1 MLKGIDPLL
10 SPQLLQVLS
19 SMGHRH
25 EIAIVDSNYACDPD
39 KSNVVRLD
47 GISATA
53 ALRAVL
59 SVLPL
64 ERNDPEGCWRM
75 IAKSDPANEQ
85 PIFLEF
91 QQVIAEFEDAEMK
104 LVPLSTADFK
114 DRARAAYAV
123 LVTGETRLYGNILLR
138 KGTVEGPAK

>member
-25 EIAIVDSNYACDPD
+25 EIAIVDANYACDPD
-39 KSNVVRLD
+39 KSNLVRLD

-91 QQVIAEFEDAEMK
+91 RQAIAEFEDVEMK
-104 LVPLSTADFK
+104 LRTLSTADFK
-114 DRARAAYAV
+114 DRARGAYAV
-123 LVTGETRLYGNILLR
+123 LVTGERRPYGNILLR
-138 KGTVEGPAK
+138 KGTVKLAR

>member
-25 EIAIVDSNYACDPD
+25 EIAIVDANYACDSD

-75 IAKSDPANEQ
+75 IAKSDPAHEQ
-85 PIFLEF
+85 PIFQEF
-91 QQVIAEFEDAEMK
+91 QEANRRV
-104 LVPLSTADFK
+104 
-114 DRARAAYAV
+114 RR
-123 LVTGETRLYGNILLR
+123 R
-138 KGTVEGPAK
+138 

>member
-10 SPQLLQVLS
+10 SPELLKVLS

-25 EIAIVDSNYACDPD
+25 EIAIVDANYACDPD
-39 KSNVVRLD
+39 KVNVIRLD
-47 GISATA
+47 GVPAPA

-64 ERNDPEGCWRM
+64 EQNDPEGCWRM

-91 QQVIAEFEDAEMK
+91 QRAIAEFEHVDMK
-104 LVPLSTADFK
+104 LVPLSAADFK

-123 LVTGETRLYGNILLR
+123 LVTGETRPYGNILLR
-138 KGTVEGPAK
+138 KGTVKLTK

>member
-10 SPQLLQVLS
+10 SPELLKVLS

-25 EIAIVDSNYACDPD
+25 EIAIVDSNYDCDPD
-39 KSNVVRLD
+39 KANIVRLD

-53 ALRAVL
+53 ALRAIL

-75 IAKSDPANEQ
+75 TAKSDPTNGQ
-85 PIFLEF
+85 RIFLEF
-91 QQVIAEFEDAEMK
+91 PQAIAEFEDVEMK
-104 LVPLSTADFK
+104 LVPLSSADFK
-114 DRARAAYAV
+114 DRARQTYAV
-123 LVTGETRLYGNILLR
+123 LVTGEGRRYGNILLR
-138 KGTVEGPAK
+138 KGTVKPN

>member
-10 SPQLLQVLS
+10 SPQLLKVLS

-25 EIAIVDSNYACDPD
+25 EIAIVDANYACDPGRP
-39 KSNVVRLD
+39 NVVRLD

-59 SVLPL
+59 S
-64 ERNDPEGCWRM
+64 DPT
-75 IAKSDPANEQ
+75 NEQ

-91 QQVIAEFEDAEMK
+91 QQAIAEFEDAEMK
-104 LVPLSTADFK
+104 LVPLSSADFK
-114 DRARAAYAV
+114 DRAQRAYAV
-123 LVTGETRLYGNILLR
+123 LVTGENRRYGNILLR
-138 KGTVEGPAK
+138 KGTVEAN

>member
-10 SPQLLQVLS
+10 SPELLKVLS

-25 EIAIVDSNYACDPD
+25 EIAIVDANYACDPD
-39 KSNVVRLD
+39 KVNVIRLD
-47 GISATA
+47 GVPAPA

-91 QQVIAEFEDAEMK
+91 QQAIAEFEDAEMK
-104 LVPLSTADFK
+104 LGTLSTADFK
-114 DRARAAYAV
+114 DRARGAYAV
-123 LVTGETRLYGNILLR
+123 LVTGERRPYGNILLR
-138 KGTVEGPAK
+138 KGTVKLTK

>member
-1 MLKGIDPLL
+1 MLRGIDPLL

-25 EIAIVDSNYACDPD
+25 EIAIVDANYASDPGQP
-39 KSNVVRLD
+39 NIIRLD
-47 GISATA
+47 GVSATA

-75 IAKSDPANEQ
+75 IAKSDPTIEQ

-91 QQVIAEFEDAEMK
+91 QQAIGDFEDAGMK
-104 LVPLSTADFK
+104 LVPISTTDFK
-114 DRARAAYAV
+114 DRAKRAYAV
-123 LVTGETRLYGNILLR
+123 LITGERRPYGNVLLR
-138 KGTVEGPAK
+138 KGTIKVS

>member
-25 EIAIVDSNYACDPD
+25 EIAIVDANYPCDAD
-39 KSNVVRLD
+39 KTNVVRLD
-47 GISATA
+47 GVSTTA

-91 QQVIAEFEDAEMK
+91 RQAIAEFEDAEMK
-104 LVPLSTADFK
+104 LSTLSTVDFK
-114 DRARAAYAV
+114 DRARGAYAV
-123 LVTGETRLYGNILLR
+123 LITGERRPYGNILLR
-138 KGTVEGPAK
+138 KGTVKLAR

>member
-1 MLKGIDPLL
+1 MLKGIDPHL
-10 SPQLLQVLS
+10 SPHLLKVLS

-25 EIAIVDSNYACDPD
+25 EIAIVDANDACDPGR
-39 KSNVVRLD
+39 SNVVRLD

-64 ERNDPEGCWRM
+64 KGNDPEGCWRM
-75 IAKSDPANEQ
+75 IAKSDPTNEQ

-91 QQVIAEFEDAEMK
+91 QQAIAEFEDVEMK
-104 LVPLSTADFK
+104 MGTLSTADFK
-114 DRARAAYAV
+114 DRARGAYAV
-123 LVTGETRLYGNILLR
+123 LVTGERRLYGNILLR
-138 KGTVEGPAK
+138 KGSVRPS

>member
-1 MLKGIDPLL
+1 VLKGIDPLL

-25 EIAIVDSNYACDPD
+25 EIAIVDANYACDPD
-39 KSNVVRLD
+39 KSNIVRLD
-47 GISATA
+47 GISAIA

-75 IAKSDPANEQ
+75 IAKSDPTNEQ

-91 QQVIAEFEDAEMK
+91 QEAIAEFEDPEMK

-114 DRARAAYAV
+114 DRARGAYTV
-123 LVTGETRLYGNILLR
+123 LVTGERRLYGNILLR
-138 KGTVEGPAK
+138 KGTVKAS

>member
-25 EIAIVDSNYACDPD
+25 EIAIVDANYACDSD

-75 IAKSDPANEQ
+75 IAKSDPAHEQ
-85 PIFLEF
+85 PIFQEF
-91 QQVIAEFEDAEMK
+91 QEAIAEFEDAEMK

-123 LVTGETRLYGNILLR
+123 LVTGERRLYGNILLR
-138 KGTVEGPAK
+138 KGTVKGTR

>member
-10 SPQLLQVLS
+10 SPQLLLVLS

-25 EIAIVDSNYACDPD
+25 EIAIVDANYACDLD
-39 KSNVVRLD
+39 RSNVVRLD
-47 GISATA
+47 GISATT

-64 ERNDPEGCWRM
+64 ERNDAEGCWRM
-75 IAKSDPANEQ
+75 IAKSDPTNEQ

-91 QQVIAEFEDAEMK
+91 QQAIVEFEDAEMK
-104 LVPLSTADFK
+104 LAPLSTVEFK
-114 DRARAAYAV
+114 DRARGAYAV
-123 LVTGETRLYGNILLR
+123 LVTGERRPYGNILLR
-138 KGTVEGPAK
+138 KGTVKVK

>member
-10 SPQLLQVLS
+10 SPQLLKVLS
-19 SMGHRH
+19 LMGHRH
-25 EIAIVDSNYACDPD
+25 EIAIVDANYACDPGRP
-39 KSNVVRLD
+39 NVVRLD

-53 ALRAVL
+53 ALRAIL

-75 IAKSDPANEQ
+75 IAKSDPTNEQ

-91 QQVIAEFEDAEMK
+91 QQAIAEFEDAEMK
-104 LVPLSTADFK
+104 LVPLSSADFK
-114 DRARAAYAV
+114 DRAGRAYAV
-123 LVTGETRLYGNILLR
+123 LVTGESRRYGNILLR
-138 KGTVEGPAK
+138 KGTVKAN

>member
-1 MLKGIDPLL
+1 MLKGIDPHL
-10 SPQLLQVLS
+10 SPHLLKVLS

-25 EIAIVDSNYACDPD
+25 EIAIVDANDACDPGR
-39 KSNVVRLD
+39 SNVVRLD

-64 ERNDPEGCWRM
+64 KGNDPEGCWRM
-75 IAKSDPANEQ
+75 IANADPTNEE

-91 QQVIAEFEDAEMK
+91 QQAIAEFEDPEMK
-104 LVPLSTADFK
+104 LVPLPSPDFK
-114 DRARAAYAV
+114 DRARRAYAV
-123 LVTGETRLYGNILLR
+123 LVTGENRRCGNVLLR
-138 KGTVEGPAK
+138 KGTVKAK

>member
-10 SPQLLQVLS
+10 SPELLKVLS

-25 EIAIVDSNYACDPD
+25 EIAIVDANYACDPG
-39 KSNVVRLD
+39 KVNVIRLD
-47 GISATA
+47 GVPATA

-85 PIFLEF
+85 LIFLEF
-91 QQVIAEFEDAEMK
+91 QRAIAEFEHVDMK

-123 LVTGETRLYGNILLR
+123 LVTGETRPYGNILLR
-138 KGTVEGPAK
+138 KGTVKLTK

>member
-25 EIAIVDSNYACDPD
+25 EIAIVDANYAADAGQP
-39 KSNVVRLD
+39 NLVRLD
-47 GISATA
+47 GVSATA

-75 IAKSDPANEQ
+75 IAKSDPMIEQ

-91 QQVIAEFEDAEMK
+91 QQAIGDFEDAGMK
-104 LVPLSTADFK
+104 LVPISTKDFK
-114 DRARAAYAV
+114 DRAKGAYAV
-123 LVTGETRLYGNILLR
+123 LITGERRPYGNVLLR
-138 KGTVEGPAK
+138 KGTIKVS

>member
-25 EIAIVDSNYACDPD
+25 EIAIVDANYACDPD
-39 KSNVVRLD
+39 KTNVLRLD
-47 GISATA
+47 GVSATA

-75 IAKSDPANEQ
+75 IARSDPAIQQ

-91 QQVIAEFEDAEMK
+91 QQAIAELEDVEMK
-104 LVPLSTADFK
+104 LGTLSTADFK
-114 DRARAAYAV
+114 DRARGAYAV
-123 LVTGETRLYGNILLR
+123 LVTGERRLYGNILLR
-138 KGTVEGPAK
+138 KGSVRPN